1 MYDKVRKGII
11 AGVILMLILLGV
23 LLGIKSCSS
32 GNTDDKESGSIEVE
46 EEFSENAEK
55 EDVEEDADS
64 KENVENVLDETDT
77 KEEKAEKTD
86 KNKKKEN
93 TPAKEN
99 QHSAVNQNHGNGAN
113 AGNNANSE
121 KKDDAGNTG
130 SSGNTGNEG
139 SSGNEGGTTQE
150 PSDSENIPDENG
162 YYVVWDDFNF
172 GKINNWTDTVFS
184 SWDITLPTT
193 TPAKGTDGAVF
204 ADGSNYAKGQARR
217 AFNAITEDFT
227 LELTMRA
234 DDNMDHTFLD
244 LRSAGTTAIRLEVK
258 GDSLYFEDTKLCQLP
273 TEDLTALKLH
283 ISPSKGK
290 FTISVDGAT
299 VKTGTEAKEFSLLS
313 ACTSLDELYIETGK
327 EDVGSVVIGTVRI
340 YTGYYINEKFL
351 DGKNEIINDEWK
363 TTGEVKTVFKQGTQ
377 GPDNYSAVM
386 TSGTALERAV
396 SYVQKGAWL
405 EYQLLMEENA
415 QATTMELSDDAG
427 NTFKVAVEEGN
438 FGYYEGNRFKKLYE
452 CKENLWYHVIPMT
465 DVWKFICTLIWE
477 KTMLYS
483 I

>member
-1 MYDKVRKGII
+1 M
-11 AGVILMLILLGV
+11 
-23 LLGIKSCSS
+23 
-32 GNTDDKESGSIEVE
+32 
-46 EEFSENAEK
+46 
-55 EDVEEDADS
+55 
-64 KENVENVLDETDT
+64 
-77 KEEKAEKTD
+77 
-86 KNKKKEN
+86 
-93 TPAKEN
+93 
-99 QHSAVNQNHGNGAN
+99 
-113 AGNNANSE
+113 
-121 KKDDAGNTG
+121 
-130 SSGNTGNEG
+130 
-139 SSGNEGGTTQE
+139 
-150 PSDSENIPDENG
+150 
-162 YYVVWDDFNF
+162 WDDFNF

-234 DDNMDHTFLD
+234 DYNMDHTFLD
-244 LRSAGTTAIRLEVK
+244 LRGAGTTAIRLEVK

-351 DGKNEIINDEWK
+351 DGKNESINDEWK

-415 QATTMELSDDAG
+415 QAAAMELSDDAG

-452 CKENLWYHVIPMT
+452 CKENLWYHIMLKQTDEGTELYLNHKLKAEKIDLPFEKFTHIRFRVEGGTAYLDDVIVKDWIPLPEDYVPEPVAVQKDEDAKLVGM
-465 DVWKFICTLIWE
+465 
-477 KTMLYS
+477 S
-483 I
+483 